1 MGVGTHVDTAVSM
14 GVGTH
19 VDTAVSEVKD
29 LDNKS
34 IASVEQEFKTGFT
47 TIASETSSLV
57 NTEGSL
63 KRSLCKNDSHSVD
76 VSKKPKLED
85 MKEPKTRSLKFPAGV
100 DLEKFLDKLHN
111 QD

>member
-1 MGVGTHVDTAVSM
+1 MGVGTHV
-14 GVGTH
+14 G
-19 VDTAVSEVKD
+19 TAVSEMKE

-34 IASVEQEFKTGFT
+34 IAPVEQEFKTGFHT
-47 TIASETSSLV
+47 TITSETSSLV

-63 KRSLCKNDSHSVD
+63 KRSLCKNDSHSVEM
-76 VSKKPKLED
+76 SKKPKLED
-85 MKEPKTRSLKFPAGV
+85 MKEPETPSLTFPAGV